1 MLSWIRNSTI
11 GIILAFIF
19 MISLFFFKSSS
30 RFSGVLGLGAN
41 NVAKVGEVQISNVE
55 YLRTYDL
62 TKKQFNQL
70 IGSEITDKEAKGIGL
85 DKNAL
90 GALINKAIFEN
101 EYINNE
107 LLIDDKV
114 IASITQNYIPSI
126 YDSNNNIISDNLKS
140 FLIDQNLNL
149 EEFIKIINYEAQNN
163 FYENSLIQNIK
174 YPLNINDKLNQ
185 YNNHTRDITYLILPT
200 EKLNLE
206 VVENEESITKFY
218 NNNTNLFMKPEERT
232 IEYIYL
238 NPNDFIKDFIIY
250 DDDIDQYYNNN
261 KIMFTKNETRSFIQ
275 FNFNLESEAEDFF
288 YEASNINKYNELKK
302 LAKNKNIRFQE
313 LINAQKN
320 EIIEVISNNVFSIN
334 KGELSTTI
342 NGPLGYHL
350 VFVQDIKPAKLAN
363 LDTVKE
369 IIVTNIKKERSSNY
383 IQNLISEIDEEILNG
398 LSLNEIKNK
407 FSLKSELLNNVTADF
422 KFSNENKYKKLIVE
436 KAFKSNPNITS
447 DIIEI
452 NNDSY
457 FLFNVSNINIKSL
470 EKYEDIKTK
479 VAEKW
484 KNKEYLILVEKYI
497 EKLEN
502 DDKSKFIQS
511 SFVEY
516 ISDKYNVDFKNTT
529 IDKKS
534 DVLPVNLINSIY
546 ANNVDKIVKLYD
558 DKNVYLAKTN
568 SINIQKESTSINSDI
583 KVNVNDEI
591 RAMIL
596 KGISKNIVIKTNDD
610 LLNSLTSSM

>member
-1 MLSWIRNSTI
+1 ML
-11 GIILAFIF
+11 AC
-19 MISLFFFKSSS
+19 
-30 RFSGVLGLGAN
+30 A
-41 NVAKVGEVQISNVE
+41 A
-55 YLRTYDL
+55 YD
-62 TKKQFNQL
+62 FP
-70 IGSEITDKEAKGIGL
+70 
-85 DKNAL
+85 
-90 GALINKAIFEN
+90 
-101 EYINNE
+101 
-107 LLIDDKV
+107 V
-114 IASITQNYIPSI
+114 
-126 YDSNNNIISDNLKS
+126 
-140 FLIDQNLNL
+140 
-149 EEFIKIINYEAQNN
+149 
-163 FYENSLIQNIK
+163 
-174 YPLNINDKLNQ
+174 
-185 YNNHTRDITYLILPT
+185 
-200 EKLNLE
+200 
-206 VVENEESITKFY
+206 
-218 NNNTNLFMKPEERT
+218 
-232 IEYIYL
+232 
-238 NPNDFIKDFIIY
+238 
-250 DDDIDQYYNNN
+250 
-261 KIMFTKNETRSFIQ
+261 
-275 FNFNLESEAEDFF
+275 
-288 YEASNINKYNELKK
+288 
-302 LAKNKNIRFQE
+302 
-313 LINAQKN
+313 
-320 EIIEVISNNVFSIN
+320 
-334 KGELSTTI
+334 
-342 NGPLGYHL
+342 
-350 VFVQDIKPAKLAN
+350 
-363 LDTVKE
+363 
-369 IIVTNIKKERSSNY
+369 
-383 IQNLISEIDEEILNG
+383 
-398 LSLNEIKNK
+398 
-407 FSLKSELLNNVTADF
+407 
-422 KFSNENKYKKLIVE
+422 
-436 KAFKSNPNITS
+436 KSNPNITS